1 MLVKNLHLLSRERV
15 GKTLL
20 LVMLGKLTIGFV
32 IILSS
37 DKEETVA
44 VLIGINTGLVIDIL
58 NGVRLIV
65 IEEHVDLGIAV
76 ENGGIVMRPAMN
88 TTVNVNLIICR
99 LHMNRLMV
107 GLQLN
112 SRLLSTHLIEQQ
124 THRVSVTHGNG
135 HTVRL

>member
-20 LVMLGKLTIGFV
+20 LVMLGKLTICFV

-37 DKEETVA
+37 YKEETVT

-65 IEEHVDLGIAV
+65 IEEHVNIGIAV
-76 ENGGIVMRPAMN
+76 EKGRIVMRPTMN